1 MNKTYNY
8 IKIIALRADT
18 IQFGQ

>member
-8 IKIIALRADT
+8 IKIIALWADT